1 VLLRWR
7 VLYVSTVK
15 EPNGKENHLYCIEQ
29 EALSTKLEKQLF
41 KVVYARISL
50 YTRMSDYRSAYG
62 IIPFKFYCSIQIPAV
77 VFGEREGYTLNKQK
91 LHEQLSEDGKGAGA
105 NEWHFDLNHIM
116 DVFYSF
122 YIELVGTIEK

>member
-1 VLLRWR
+1 M
-7 VLYVSTVK
+7 
-15 EPNGKENHLYCIEQ
+15 
-29 EALSTKLEKQLF
+29 F

-62 IIPFKFYCSIQIPAV
+62 IIPFKVYCLIQIPAG